1 MSHRRTQCWWGLPK
15 VPRIF
20 FIAHLSARDMGTA
33 PGISIRVQSA
43 PAASELEWRSASPFG
58 LEEALS
64 FSKFTSIWKH
74 GLAPTR
80 PLSRA
85 PWRSV
90 SLSSRCSL
98 RETGAPERI
107 RTSDPQIRSLVLYPA
122 ELRARLEGANLFR
135 PPRKGKN
142 YWRGWRTG
150 RGGGGGGAAFSAKSF
165 ENSRFPPERWPLL
178 PCPAPLRW
186 LRLVGKGSGPS

>member
-1 MSHRRTQCWWGLPK
+1 MAVCLALRARRGAQ
-15 VPRIF
+15 F
-20 FIAHLSARDMGTA
+20 FQVHFDLEARSGAHS
-33 PGISIRVQSA
+33 
-43 PAASELEWRSASPFG
+43 PAFAGSV
-58 LEEALS
+58 ALS
-64 FSKFTSIWKH
+64 FSK
-74 GLAPTR
+74 LAMLAKRNWRTKGIEPRTLAGATAPR
-80 PLSRA
+80 RGSAALAEAAREARLPRA
-85 PWRSV
+85 MRN
-90 SLSSRCSL
+90 
-98 RETGAPERI
+98 GAPERI

-165 ENSRFPPERWPLL
+165 ENSRIPPERWPLL